1 MPDKLIDIPGQGS
14 IAFPDTMTDAE
25 INAAATRLYKDA
37 NPEKKQPP
45 VKTWT
50 DTAVDWLPA
59 VGGAVGGAVGAIPGA
74 VLGATAG
81 EAYKQ
86 LIQRVKGQ
94 RTDANPE
101 ASAASMVKAGIG
113 YGAAPEAAGAVIGAG
128 MKAVA
133 PRLMQTALK
142 PTLKTMSDMVKG
154 APVPRVV
161 KTLLDEGVNVT
172 ESGVTKLK
180 ALLNAT
186 HSDVKAAIQGA
197 EAAGAQI
204 HPNAVASRLT
214 ETAKQFANQVNP
226 GPDLNAVAEAGNQF
240 LEAHGGQMLSP
251 TQAQSLKQGTYS
263 VLSKKY
269 GQLGSAETEA
279 QKALARGL
287 KEELE
292 RAAPGIDVL
301 NAKEADQLKA
311 LNALGRRVALTGN
324 KDPIGFAWVTH
335 NPMVFLTALI
345 DRSPAVKSMLANGL
359 YQSAGAAA
367 KVSPDLIRT
376 AVVALAQPETAGSE

>member
-1 MPDKLIDIPGQGS
+1 
-14 IAFPDTMTDAE
+14 
-25 INAAATRLYKDA
+25 
-37 NPEKKQPP
+37 
-45 VKTWT
+45 
-50 DTAVDWLPA
+50 
-59 VGGAVGGAVGAIPGA
+59 
-74 VLGATAG
+74 
-81 EAYKQ
+81 
-86 LIQRVKGQ
+86 
-94 RTDANPE
+94 
-101 ASAASMVKAGIG
+101 
-113 YGAAPEAAGAVIGAG
+113 
-128 MKAVA
+128 
-133 PRLMQTALK
+133 
-142 PTLKTMSDMVKG
+142 VKG